1 MSDVLS
7 LQSQSLD
14 NGLFIEA
21 SAGTGKTYSVAA
33 LVVRELALNDD
44 LSISQILVTTFTRNA
59 AAELRDR
66 VRRRLVKTAESLRKN
81 SNEEDDVIVEYLLSN
96 CSDAERIARSH
107 RLMRAVVEFDTATI
121 ATIHSVCSKII
132 SLSAESTSMAG
143 EEVQTRLIAEV
154 VNDALVAQAFTAP
167 TLPEK
172 KIIEVVTKLIGE
184 PLTQTWFDPA
194 AVSSVAF
201 MQRIDGVV
209 KQCVLTI
216 EEELRKAPTFD
227 YLIRRAFQVIG
238 SDEVEGVLGEFR
250 RRYKYLIVD
259 EAQDTD
265 SQQWEIFRGIFP
277 MGENL
282 GGALIAVGDP
292 KQSIYKFR
300 GADIDAYRVERNK
313 GLTRTLRTN
322 YRSSSPV
329 IRGLNALFDG
339 TEFGQGIPY
348 VSVDV
353 PKEKKDSEL
362 VGMAPVEILNVSDP
376 SGPAGIAIPTAR
388 RVSAYLRSG
397 VFVDGKAVH
406 PSDVV
411 VLVRSGW
418 QGQLI
423 ERQLRELKIPAVS
436 SGTASVMDSETAEHW
451 RVLLLALERFADA
464 GRVRHVVGTP
474 IFGVSLSSPALLD
487 DVFIGTIQET
497 LAKWAA
503 VLRHQGVAALTSTM
517 MSDPGTIM
525 SLSAGL
531 SGERRLT
538 DFSHVADL
546 LNAETNGEGCSA
558 TDVLDAFT
566 RLVEIDSS
574 SELVSRRVES
584 DSSAV
589 QIMTIHVSKG
599 LEFPLVIVAD
609 SWKEDLSA
617 NQKKKLPIIRLQ
629 KDDAQSVL
637 GRVVDIGYV
646 TGEVSPISL
655 QRLQEE
661 ASEESSRILYVAATR
676 AKHHVC
682 IVRPLDGKVSV
693 IDNRMNASAL
703 AGDSES
709 VTVLNVNELPN
720 SSHYVALKKDES
732 DEEEELLVAE
742 SPSAVKQT
750 YRRTSFTGITEIQK
764 GGSVVGAARA
774 DTRSGT
780 EEGER
785 LFIRSV
791 GYASARAPLGVAEMP
806 LARIPGGAHIG
817 KILHTVYEHVDPS
830 HADLPAHVASVVG
843 RHVSGKL
850 FTDHGQ
856 DIIDGIVLSLR
867 TPLGGAIGQ
876 HSLVSLGLKNRV
888 AEMSFEMS
896 LAHLSSGVKAS
907 DIGRLLKTSIPE
919 DDLLAAYA
927 QTLCDSSFDIPLAG
941 LINGSIDALLRV
953 ELEAGVPRFFI
964 SDYKSNRLDRDGDEL
979 MIQAYSTER
988 MLHEME
994 HHHYPLQAL
1003 IYGAAVYRFL
1013 RWRAPQIDADAAIA
1027 GFAYMFIRG
1036 MVGEAT
1042 PADAN
1047 GHRTGV
1053 LTWTAPKG
1061 FWSTLSDLFAGGLT

>member
-1 MSDVLS
+1 MSDVLNIKD
-7 LQSQSLD
+7 QSLD

-81 SNEEDDVIVEYLLSN
+81 SNDEDDVIVEHLLTG

-143 EEVQTRLIAEV
+143 EEVQSRLIAEV
-154 VNDALVAQAFTAP
+154 VNDALVAQAHKAP

-172 KIIEVVTKLIGE
+172 KIVEVVTQLIGE
-184 PLTQTWFDPA
+184 PLTKTWFDTTA
-194 AVSSVAF
+194 ISNIAF
-201 MQRIDGVV
+201 MHRIDEVI
-209 KQCVLTI
+209 KECVLKI

-227 YLIRRAFQVIG
+227 YLIRRAFQIIG
-238 SDEVEGVLGEFR
+238 SSEVEGVLAEFR

-277 MGENL
+277 MEENI

-300 GADIDAYRVERNK
+300 GADIDAYRVERDK
-313 GLTRTLRTN
+313 GVTRTLRTN
-322 YRSSSPV
+322 YRSDSPV
-329 IRGLNALFDG
+329 IHGLNVLFEG

-353 PKEKKDSEL
+353 PKEKTDSVL
-362 VGMAPVEILNVSDP
+362 KGLSPVEILNVPDP
-376 SGPAGIAIPTAR
+376 SGPAAIAAPTAQ
-388 RVSAYLRSG
+388 RVSAYLRSE
-397 VFVDGKAVH
+397 VLVDGKPVH

-423 ERQLRELKIPAVS
+423 ERELRELKIPAVS
-436 SGTASVMDSETAEHW
+436 SGTASVMESETAEHW

-474 IFGVSLSSPALLD
+474 IFGVPLSSAALLD
-487 DVFIGTIQET
+487 DAFIGSIQET
-497 LAKWAA
+497 LAEWAGI
-503 VLRHQGVAALTSTM
+503 LRRQGVAALTSTM

-525 SLSAGL
+525 TLSAGL

-546 LNAETNGEGCSA
+546 LNAETKGVGCSA

-609 SWKEDLSA
+609 SWKEEISS

-629 KDDAQSVL
+629 EDDEQPLL
-637 GRVVDIGYV
+637 GRVADIGYV
-646 TGEVSPISL
+646 TGEVSSISL

-682 IVRPLDGKVSV
+682 ILRPLDGKISV
-693 IDNRMNASAL
+693 IDSRMNASAL
-703 AGDSES
+703 AGES
-709 VTVLNVNELPN
+709 DAVSVLNINDLP
-720 SSHYVALKKDES
+720 SPVRYVAPKKEDNSEK
-732 DEEEELLVAE
+732 LLVAP
-742 SPSAVKQT
+742 SPLAVAQT
-750 YRRTSFTGITEIQK
+750 YRRTSFTGITEMQK
-764 GGSVVGAARA
+764 GGSVVGAARI

-791 GYASARAPLGVAEMP
+791 GYASAKAPLGVVEMP

-817 KILHTVYEHVDPS
+817 KILHTVYEHLDPS
-830 HADLPAHVASVVG
+830 HSDLVEHVSAVVK

-867 TPLGGAIGQ
+867 TPLGGAVGE
-876 HSLVSLGLKNRV
+876 HSLSTLGLKNRV

-896 LAHLSSGVKAS
+896 LAHLSANVKAS
-907 DIGRLLKTSIPE
+907 DIGRLLKKSISN
-919 DDLLAAYA
+919 DDLLVPYA
-927 QTLCDSSFDIPLAG
+927 ETLCDVSFDIPLAG

-953 ELEAGVPRFFI
+953 ELEDGKPRFFI
-964 SDYKSNRLDRDGDEL
+964 SDYKSNRLDRDGDKS
-979 MIQAYSTER
+979 MIHAYSAER
-988 MLHEME
+988 ILHEME

-1003 IYGAAVYRFL
+1003 IYGAAIYRFL
-1013 RWRAPQIDADAAIA
+1013 RWRAPHIDADAAIA

-1036 MVGEAT
+1036 MVGEET
-1042 PADAN
+1042 PVDAVGN
-1047 GHRTGV
+1047 RNGV
-1053 LTWTAPKG
+1053 LTWTAPSG
-1061 FWSTLSDLFAGGLT
+1061 FWSNLSDLFAGGQQ

>member
-1 MSDVLS
+1 MSDVLN
-7 LQSQSLD
+7 LHSQTLD

-33 LVVRELALNDD
+33 LVVRELALNEE

-81 SNEEDDVIVEYLLSN
+81 TNAEDDVIVEYLLAD

-143 EEVQTRLIAEV
+143 EEVQSRLIAEV
-154 VNDALVAQAFTAP
+154 VNDALVAQAHLAP

-172 KIIEVVTKLIGE
+172 KIVEVVTQLIGE
-184 PLTQTWFDPA
+184 PLTKTWFDA
-194 AVSSVAF
+194 SEVSDIAL
-201 MQRIDGVV
+201 MQRIDDVI
-209 KQCVLTI
+209 KQCVVKI
-216 EEELRKAPTFD
+216 EEELRQAPTFD
-227 YLIRRAFQVIG
+227 YLIRRAFQVI
-238 SDEVEGVLGEFR
+238 SSLEVDGVLAEFR
-250 RRYKYLIVD
+250 RRYRYLIVD

-282 GGALIAVGDP
+282 DGALIAVGDP

-300 GADIDAYRVERNK
+300 GADIDAYRAERDK

-322 YRSSSPV
+322 YRSDSPV
-329 IRGLNALFDG
+329 IRGLNVLFEG
-339 TEFGQGIPY
+339 AEFGEGIPY
-348 VSVDV
+348 VAVDT
-353 PKEKKDSEL
+353 PKDKKDSEL
-362 VGMAPVEILNVSDP
+362 TGMDPVEILNVPDP
-376 SGPAGIAIPTAR
+376 SGPAAIASPSAQ

-397 VFVDGKAVH
+397 VLVDGKPVH

-423 ERQLRELKIPAVS
+423 ERELRDLKIPAVS

-474 IFGVSLSSPALLD
+474 VFGVSLSSPALLD
-487 DVFIGTIQET
+487 DVFIGSIQET
-497 LAKWAA
+497 LAEWAGI
-503 VLRHQGVAALTSTM
+503 LRRQGVAALTSTM

-538 DFSHVADL
+538 DFSHIADL
-546 LNAETNGEGCSA
+546 LNAETNGAGCSA

-574 SELVSRRVES
+574 SEVVSRRVES

-599 LEFPLVIVAD
+599 LEFPLVVVAD
-609 SWKEDLSA
+609 SWKEEISS

-629 KDDAQSVL
+629 EEDDQSL
-637 GRVVDIGYV
+637 QGRVADIGYV

-655 QRLQEE
+655 RQLQQE

-682 IVRPLDGKVSV
+682 ILRPLDGKVSV
-693 IDNRMNASAL
+693 IDSRMNASAL
-703 AGDSES
+703 AGESES
-709 VTVLNVNELPN
+709 VTVLNLNDLP
-720 SSHYVALKKDES
+720 SAVQYIPTEKKIES
-732 DEEEELLVAE
+732 EVLLVAP
-742 SPSAVKQT
+742 SPLAVTQT
-750 YRRTSFTGITEIQK
+750 YRRTSFTGITELQK
-764 GGSVVGAARA
+764 GGSVVGAARV

-791 GYASARAPLGVAEMP
+791 GYASSKTPLGVEQMP

-817 KILHTVYEHVDPS
+817 KILHTVYEYVDPS
-830 HADLPAHVASVVG
+830 HEDLPNHVASVVQ
-843 RHVSGKL
+843 RYVSGKL

-856 DIIDGIVLSLR
+856 DIINGIVLSLS
-867 TPLGGAIGQ
+867 TPLGGAVGD
-876 HSLVSLGLKNRV
+876 HSLASLGLKNRV

-907 DIGRLLKTSIPE
+907 DIGRLLKNSIAK
-919 DDLLAAYA
+919 DDVLASYA
-927 QTLCDSSFDIPLAG
+927 ETLCDPSFDIPLAG

-953 ELEAGVPRFFI
+953 EVEAGVPRFFI
-964 SDYKSNRLDRDGDEL
+964 SDYKSNRLDRDGDAS
-979 MIQAYSTER
+979 MIDAYSTER

-1013 RWRAPQIDADAAIA
+1013 RWRAPQIDAGASIA

-1042 PADAN
+1042 PVDALGN
-1047 GHRTGV
+1047 RSGV
-1053 LTWTAPKG
+1053 LTWTAPVG
-1061 FWSTLSDLFAGGLT
+1061 FWSNLSDLFAGGVK

>member
-1 MSDVLS
+1 MSDVLN
-7 LQSQSLD
+7 LRNQSLD

-33 LVVRELALNDD
+33 LVVRELALNDE

-81 SNEEDDVIVEYLLSN
+81 SNEEDDVIVEFLLDG
-96 CSDAERIARSH
+96 CSDAERFARSH

-154 VNDALVAQAFTAP
+154 VNDALVAQAHMAP

-172 KIIEVVTKLIGE
+172 KIIEVVTQLIGE
-184 PLTQTWFDPA
+184 PLTQTWFDA
-194 AVSSVAF
+194 TEVSNIEF
-201 MQRIDGVV
+201 LQRIDDVV
-209 KQCVLTI
+209 KQCVLKI
-216 EEELRKAPTFD
+216 EEELRQAPTFD
-227 YLIRRAFQVIG
+227 YLIRRAFQVI
-238 SDEVEGVLGEFR
+238 SSLEVDGVLAEFR
-250 RRYKYLIVD
+250 RRYRYLIVD

-277 MGENL
+277 MGENI

-300 GADIDAYRVERNK
+300 GADIDAYRTERDK

-322 YRSSSPV
+322 YRSDSSV
-329 IRGLNALFDG
+329 IDGLNVLFEG
-339 TEFGQGIPY
+339 AVFGEGIPY
-348 VSVDV
+348 VAVDA
-353 PKEKKDSEL
+353 PKNKKNSEL
-362 VGMAPVEILNVSDP
+362 TGISPVEILNIPDP
-376 SGPAGIAIPTAR
+376 SGPAAIAGPTAQR
-388 RVSAYLRSG
+388 ISAYLHS
-397 VFVDGKAVH
+397 KALLHGEPLH

-423 ERQLRELKIPAVS
+423 ERALRDLNIPAVS
-436 SGTASVMDSETAEHW
+436 SGTASVMESETAEHW

-474 IFGVSLSSPALLD
+474 IFGVPLSSPALLD
-487 DVFIGTIQET
+487 DSFIGSIQEV
-497 LAKWAA
+497 LAEWSG
-503 VLRHQGVAALTSTM
+503 VLRRQGVAALTSVM
-517 MSDPGTIM
+517 MSDPGTIL

-546 LNAETNGEGCSA
+546 LNAETNGVGCSA

-574 SELVSRRVES
+574 SEVVSRRVES

-609 SWKEDLSA
+609 AWKDEMST

-629 KDDAQSVL
+629 KEDGQPVR
-637 GRVVDIGYV
+637 GRVADIGYV

-655 QRLQEE
+655 RRLQEE

-682 IVRPLDGKVSV
+682 ILRPLDGKVSV
-693 IDNRMNASAL
+693 IDSRMNASAL
-703 AGDSES
+703 AGESES
-709 VTVLNVNELPN
+709 VTILSAADLPVAMQ
-720 SSHYVALKKDES
+720 YVPTKKET
-732 DEEEELLVAE
+732 EQEELLVSV
-742 SPSAVKQT
+742 SPSAVTQT
-750 YRRTSFTGITEIQK
+750 YRRTSFTGITELQK
-764 GGSVVGAARA
+764 GGSVVGAARV

-791 GYASARAPLGVAEMP
+791 GYASNKAPLGVSQMP

-830 HADLPAHVASVVG
+830 HEKLTDHVSGIVR
-843 RHVSGKL
+843 RHVSGAL
-850 FTDHGQ
+850 LTDHGQ
-856 DIIDGIVLSLR
+856 SIVDGIVLSLG
-867 TPLGGAIGQ
+867 TPLGGALGD
-876 HSLVSLGLKNRV
+876 HSLMSLGRKNRV

-896 LAHLSSGVKAS
+896 LAHLSSGVMAS
-907 DIGRLLKTSIPE
+907 DIGRLLKNSISH
-919 DDLLAAYA
+919 DDLLTSYA
-927 QTLCDSSFDIPLAG
+927 ETLCDPSFDIPLAG

-953 ELEAGVPRFFI
+953 ETVAGVPRFFI
-964 SDYKSNRLDRDGDEL
+964 SDYKSNRLDRDGDTS
-979 MIQAYSTER
+979 MIDAYSTDR

-1013 RWRAPQIDADAAIA
+1013 RWRAPQIDADTAIA
-1027 GFAYMFIRG
+1027 GFAYLFIRG
-1036 MVGEAT
+1036 MVGETT
-1042 PADAN
+1042 PVDVRGN
-1047 GHRTGV
+1047 RNGV
-1053 LTWTAPKG
+1053 LTWTAPNG
-1061 FWSTLSDLFAGGLT
+1061 FWSALSDLFAGGKK

>member
-1 MSDVLS
+1 MSDVLN
-7 LQSQSLD
+7 LETQALE

-33 LVVRELALNDD
+33 LVVRELAMNDD

-66 VRRRLVKTAESLRKN
+66 IRRRLVKTAESLKKN
-81 SNEEDDVIVEYLLSN
+81 SNEDSDVIVDYLLDPSP
-96 CSDAERIARSH
+96 AVRTERAN

-132 SLSAESTSMAG
+132 SLSAESTKMAG
-143 EEVQTRLIAEV
+143 EEVQDRLIAEV
-154 VNDALVAQAFTAP
+154 VNDALVAQAFISP

-172 KIIEVVTKLIGE
+172 KIVEVVKQLIGE
-184 PLTQTWFDPA
+184 PLTQTWFDA
-194 AVSSVAF
+194 SVVSDVAL
-201 MQRIDGVV
+201 MNRIDSII
-209 KQCVLTI
+209 KSCVAKI

-238 SDEVEGVLGEFR
+238 SDEVEGVLAEFR

-265 SQQWEIFRGIFP
+265 SQQWQIFRGIFP
-277 MGENL
+277 MGEDIS
-282 GGALIAVGDP
+282 GSLIAVGDP

-300 GADIDAYRVERNK
+300 GADIDAYRAERDL
-313 GLTRTLRTN
+313 GTTRTLRTN
-322 YRSSSPV
+322 FRSDTEV
-329 IRGLNALFDG
+329 INGLNVLFG
-339 TEFGQGIPY
+339 ETEFGAGIPY
-348 VSVDV
+348 VAVEV
-353 PKEKKDSEL
+353 PGEKTNVVL
-362 VGMAPVEILNVSDP
+362 AGMSPVEILNVPDP
-376 SGPAGIAIPTAR
+376 SGTTAVASPAAR
-388 RVSAYLRSG
+388 RVSQYLQSSATI
-397 VFVDGKAVH
+397 DGHVVR
-406 PSDVV
+406 PSDIV

-423 ERQLRELKIPAVS
+423 ERELRELNIPAVS
-436 SGTASVMDSETAEHW
+436 TGTASVMNSETAEHW
-451 RVLLLALERFADA
+451 RVLLRALERFADA

-474 IFGVSLSSPALLD
+474 LFGVPLSSSALLD
-487 DVFIGTIQET
+487 DAFIGSIQET
-497 LAKWAA
+497 LAEWATI
-503 VLRHQGVAALTSTM
+503 LRKQGVAALTAALL
-517 MSDPGTIM
+517 SDPSTIM

-538 DFSHVADL
+538 DFSHIADL
-546 LNAETNGEGCSA
+546 LNAETNGVGCSA

-566 RLVEIDSS
+566 RLVEVDDS

-599 LEFPLVIVAD
+599 LEFPIVVVAD
-609 SWKEDLSA
+609 AWKEEISPK
-617 NQKKKLPIIRLQ
+617 QKKSLPIIRLQ
-629 KDDAQSVL
+629 KEDGQPL
-637 GRVVDIGYV
+637 EGRVADIGFV
-646 TGEVSPISL
+646 TGEVSGISL
-655 QRLQEE
+655 QRLQDE
-661 ASEESSRILYVAATR
+661 ASEEAARLLYVAATR

-682 IVRPLDGKVSV
+682 IVRPVGDKITV
-693 IDNRMNASAL
+693 IDNRMSADAL
-703 AGDSES
+703 SGES
-709 VTVLNVNELPN
+709 DAVKILNV
-720 SSHYVALKKDES
+720 D
-732 DEEEELLVAE
+732 ELLQTSTYVPLVSGVDKKSLKAAT
-742 SPSAVKQT
+742 SPSAIMQT
-750 YRRTSFTGITEIQK
+750 YRRTSFTGITELQK
-764 GGSVVGAARA
+764 GGSVVGAARIDSRA
-774 DTRSGT
+774 GT

-791 GYASARAPLGVAEMP
+791 GYASNKAPLGVDQMP

-830 HADLPAHVASVVG
+830 HEDLSSHVSAIVH

-850 FTDHGQ
+850 LTEHGQ
-856 DIIDGIVLSLR
+856 NIIDGIVLSLL
-867 TPLGGAIGQ
+867 TPLGGAVGQ
-876 HSLVSLGLKNRV
+876 HSLASLGLKNRV

-896 LAHLSSGVKAS
+896 LAHLTAGVKAS
-907 DIGRLLKTSIPE
+907 DIGRLLQSSISA
-919 DDLLAAYA
+919 DDLLAPYA
-927 QTLCDSSFDIPLAG
+927 ETLCDPSFDISLAG

-953 ELEAGVPRFFI
+953 EIEAGVPRFFI

-979 MIQAYSTER
+979 MIDAYSSER

-1003 IYGAAVYRFL
+1003 IYGAAVFRFL

-1036 MVGEAT
+1036 MVGDAT
-1042 PADAN
+1042 PVDAQGN
-1047 GHRTGV
+1047 RSGV
-1053 LTWTAPKG
+1053 LTWTAPAG
-1061 FWSTLSDLFAGGLT
+1061 FWSKLSDLFAGGTK

>member
-1 MSDVLS
+1 MSDVLN
-7 LQSQSLD
+7 LKDQTLE

-66 VRRRLVKTAESLRKN
+66 VRRRLVKSAESLRKN
-81 SNEEDDVIVEYLLSN
+81 SNEENDVIVEFLLAD
-96 CSDAERIARSH
+96 CSEAERIVRSH

-143 EEVQTRLIAEV
+143 EEVQFRLIAEV
-154 VNDALVAQAFTAP
+154 VNDALVAQAHQSP

-172 KIIEVVTKLIGE
+172 KIVDVVTQLIGE
-184 PLTQTWFDPA
+184 PLTKTWFDEF
-194 AVSSVAF
+194 AVSDIEL
-201 MQRIDGVV
+201 MQRIDAVITD
-209 KQCVLTI
+209 CVQKI

-227 YLIRRAFQVIG
+227 YLIRRAFQVIS
-238 SDEVEGVLGEFR
+238 SDEVEGVLAEFR

-277 MGENL
+277 MGEDL

-300 GADIDAYRVERNK
+300 GADIDAYRIERDK

-322 YRSSSPV
+322 YRSDSPV
-329 IRGLNALFDG
+329 IDGLNILFDG
-339 TEFGQGIPY
+339 TEFGEGIPY

-353 PKEKKDSEL
+353 PDEKKDSEL
-362 VGMAPVEILNVSDP
+362 KGMAPVEILNVPDP
-376 SGPAGIAIPTAR
+376 SGPAGIASPTAR
-388 RVSAYLRSG
+388 RVSAYLHSDVLIDSKNVR
-397 VFVDGKAVH
+397 

-423 ERQLRELKIPAVS
+423 ERELRELKIPAVS

-487 DVFIGTIQET
+487 DGFIGKIQET
-497 LAKWAA
+497 LAEWSGI
-503 VLRHQGVAALTSTM
+503 LRRQGVAALNSTM

-546 LNAETNGEGCSA
+546 LNAETNGRGCSA

-599 LEFPLVIVAD
+599 LEFPLVVVAD
-609 SWKEDLSA
+609 SWKEDIST

-629 KDDAQSVL
+629 KEDAQPVQ
-637 GRVVDIGYV
+637 GRVADIGYV
-646 TGEVSPISL
+646 TGEVSPISV
-655 QRLQEE
+655 QRLQDE
-661 ASEESSRILYVAATR
+661 ASEESSRLLYVAATR

-682 IVRPLDGKVSV
+682 ILRPLDGKVSV

-703 AGDSES
+703 AGESDSVAVVS
-709 VTVLNVNELPN
+709 VDDLPTVAR
-720 SSHYVALKKDES
+720 YVAPKKEDETKK
-732 DEEEELLVAE
+732 LLVAS
-742 SPSAVKQT
+742 SPSGVVQT

-764 GGSVVGAARA
+764 GGSVVGTARI

-791 GYASARAPLGVAEMP
+791 GYASAKAPLGVAEMP
-806 LARIPGGAHIG
+806 LARIPGGAHI
-817 KILHTVYEHVDPS
+817 
-830 HADLPAHVASVVG
+830 
-843 RHVSGKL
+843 
-850 FTDHGQ
+850 
-856 DIIDGIVLSLR
+856 
-867 TPLGGAIGQ
+867 
-876 HSLVSLGLKNRV
+876 
-888 AEMSFEMS
+888 
-896 LAHLSSGVKAS
+896 
-907 DIGRLLKTSIPE
+907 
-919 DDLLAAYA
+919 
-927 QTLCDSSFDIPLAG
+927 
-941 LINGSIDALLRV
+941 
-953 ELEAGVPRFFI
+953 
-964 SDYKSNRLDRDGDEL
+964 
-979 MIQAYSTER
+979 
-988 MLHEME
+988 
-994 HHHYPLQAL
+994 
-1003 IYGAAVYRFL
+1003 
-1013 RWRAPQIDADAAIA
+1013 
-1027 GFAYMFIRG
+1027 
-1036 MVGEAT
+1036 
-1042 PADAN
+1042 
-1047 GHRTGV
+1047 
-1053 LTWTAPKG
+1053 
-1061 FWSTLSDLFAGGLT
+1061 

>member
-1 MSDVLS
+1 MSDVLN
-7 LQSQSLD
+7 LQNQSLD

-33 LVVRELALNDD
+33 LVVRELALNED

-66 VRRRLVKTAESLRKN
+66 VRRRLVKTAESLRRN
-81 SNEEDDVIVEYLLSN
+81 SNDEEDVIVEYLRAN
-96 CSDAERIARSH
+96 CSEAERIARSH

-143 EEVQTRLIAEV
+143 EEVQSRLIAEV

-184 PLTQTWFDPA
+184 PLTQTWFDA
-194 AVSSVAF
+194 TAVSNIPF
-201 MQRIDGVV
+201 MQRIDEVI
-209 KQCVLTI
+209 KACVLKI
-216 EEELRKAPTFD
+216 EEELSKAPTFD
-227 YLIRRAFQVIG
+227 YLIRRAFQVI
-238 SDEVEGVLGEFR
+238 SSEDVEGVLGEFR

-277 MGENL
+277 MGEDL

-300 GADIDAYRVERNK
+300 GADIDAYRVERDK

-322 YRSSSPV
+322 YRSDSPV
-329 IRGLNALFDG
+329 IRGLNVLFEG
-339 TEFGQGIPY
+339 TEFGHGIPY

-353 PKEKKDSEL
+353 PKDKKDSEL
-362 VGMAPVEILNVSDP
+362 TGMAPVEILNVPDP
-376 SGPAGIAIPTAR
+376 IGPAAIAVPTAR

-397 VFVDGKAVH
+397 VLVNGEAIR
-406 PSDVV
+406 PRDVV

-423 ERQLRELKIPAVS
+423 ERQLRELEIPAVS
-436 SGTASVMDSETAEHW
+436 SGTASVMESETAEHW

-487 DVFIGTIQET
+487 DVFIGSIQEI
-497 LAKWAA
+497 LAEWAG
-503 VLRHQGVAALTSTM
+503 VLRRQGVAALTSTM

-538 DFSHVADL
+538 DFSHVGDL

-558 TDVLDAFT
+558 SDVLDAFA

-589 QIMTIHVSKG
+589 QIMTIHVAKG
-599 LEFPLVIVAD
+599 LEFPLVVVAD
-609 SWKEDLSA
+609 SWKEELSA
-617 NQKKKLPIIRLQ
+617 KQKKKLPIIRLQ
-629 KDDAQSVL
+629 KDDGQLVQ
-637 GRVVDIGYV
+637 GRVADIGYV

-655 QRLQEE
+655 QHLQEE
-661 ASEESSRILYVAATR
+661 SSEESSRILYVAATR

-693 IDNRMNASAL
+693 IDSRMNASAL
-703 AGDSES
+703 AGESES
-709 VTVLNVNELPN
+709 VTVLNVNDLPIA
-720 SSHYVALKKDES
+720 SPYVAPKEDVES
-732 DEEEELLVAE
+732 EELLVAE
-742 SPSAVKQT
+742 SPSAVQQT
-750 YRRTSFTGITEIQK
+750 YRRTSFTGITEMQK

-791 GYASARAPLGVAEMP
+791 GYASARAQFGVAEMP

-830 HADLPAHVASVVG
+830 HADLAGHVASVVR

-850 FTDHGQ
+850 LTDHGD

-896 LAHLSSGVKAS
+896 LAHLSAGVKAS
-907 DIGRLLKTSIPE
+907 DIGQLLKTSIPK

-927 QTLCDSSFDIPLAG
+927 DTLCDPSFDIPLAG

-953 ELEAGVPRFFI
+953 ELEEGVPRFFI
-964 SDYKSNRLDRDGDEL
+964 SDYKSNRLDRDGDES
-979 MIQAYSTER
+979 MIHAYSTKR

-1013 RWRAPQIDADAAIA
+1013 RWRAPHIDADAAIA

-1042 PADAN
+1042 PIDVDGN
-1047 GHRTGV
+1047 RSGV
-1053 LTWTAPKG
+1053 LTWIAPKG
-1061 FWSTLSDLFAGGLT
+1061 FWSSLSDLFAGGLK

>member
-1 MSDVLS
+1 MSDVLN
-7 LQSQSLD
+7 LQNQLLE

-33 LVVRELALNDD
+33 LVVRELALNED

-81 SNEEDDVIVEYLLSN
+81 SNDEDDVIIEFLLAN

-154 VNDALVAQAFTAP
+154 VNDALVARAFTAP

-184 PLTQTWFDPA
+184 PLTQTWFDA
-194 AVSSVAF
+194 TAVSSVAF
-201 MQRIDGVV
+201 MQRIDEVI
-209 KQCVLTI
+209 KECVLKI

-238 SDEVEGVLGEFR
+238 SEEVEGVLGEFR

-300 GADIDAYRVERNK
+300 GADIDAYRVERDK
-313 GLTRTLRTN
+313 GRTRTLRTN
-322 YRSSSPV
+322 YRSDSPV
-329 IRGLNALFDG
+329 IRGLNVLFDG
-339 TEFGQGIPY
+339 TQFGQGIPY

-353 PKEKKDSEL
+353 PKEKKDLEL
-362 VGMAPVEILNVSDP
+362 TGMAPVEILNVPDA
-376 SGPAGIAIPTAR
+376 SGPAAIAIPTAQ
-388 RVSAYLRSG
+388 RVSAYLQSG
-397 VFVDGKAVH
+397 VLVDGKAVH

-418 QGQLI
+418 QGQAI

-451 RVLLLALERFADA
+451 RVLLLALERFSDA

-474 IFGVSLSSPALLD
+474 IFGVPLSSSALLD
-487 DVFIGTIQET
+487 DVFIGSIQET
-497 LAKWAA
+497 LAEWAG
-503 VLRHQGVAALTSTM
+503 VLRRQGVAALTSTM

-599 LEFPLVIVAD
+599 LEFPLVVVAD
-609 SWKEDLSA
+609 SWKEELSA

-629 KDDAQSVL
+629 KDDGQL
-637 GRVVDIGYV
+637 IQGRVADIGYV
-646 TGEVSPISL
+646 TGEASPISL

-661 ASEESSRILYVAATR
+661 AAEESSRILYVAATR

-682 IVRPLDGKVSV
+682 IIRPLDGKASV
-693 IDNRMNASAL
+693 IDSRMNASAL
-703 AGDSES
+703 AGESES
-709 VTVLNVNELPN
+709 VTVLNVNELPKAVP
-720 SSHYVALKKDES
+720 YTALKKDVES
-732 DEEEELLVAE
+732 EELLVAE
-742 SPSAVKQT
+742 SPAAVKQT
-750 YRRTSFTGITEIQK
+750 YRRTSFTGITEMQK
-764 GGSVVGAARA
+764 GGSVVGAASV
-774 DTRSGT
+774 DSRSGT

-785 LFIRSV
+785 LFVRSV
-791 GYASARAPLGVAEMP
+791 GYASARLPLGVPEMP

-830 HADLPAHVASVVG
+830 HAELPTHVASVVG

-850 FTDHGQ
+850 FTDHGR

-867 TPLGGAIGQ
+867 TPLGGAIGE

-896 LAHLSSGVKAS
+896 LAHLSAGVKAS
-907 DIGRLLKTSIPE
+907 DIGRLLKASIRE
-919 DDLLAAYA
+919 DDVLFPYA
-927 QTLCDSSFDIPLAG
+927 NTLCDPSFDIPLAG

-964 SDYKSNRLDRDGDEL
+964 SDYKSNRLDRDGDEE
-979 MIQAYSTER
+979 MIQAYSQER
-988 MLHEME
+988 MLKEME

-1013 RWRAPQIDADAAIA
+1013 RWRAPLIDADAAIA

-1036 MVGEAT
+1036 MVGDAT
-1042 PADAN
+1042 PVEASGN
-1047 GHRTGV
+1047 RSGV
-1053 LTWTAPKG
+1053 LTWTAPTG
-1061 FWSTLSDLFAGGLT
+1061 FWRTMSDLFAGGLK